1 MGNIFTALDYKLLIK
16 IVRFKI
22 YHIFQWLFT
31 QQNSDILTKK
41 QKQNHNLLSRSSY
54 RFSCRIYSIPYY
66 FHIKNKPRV
75 FI

>member
-41 QKQNHNLLSRSSY
+41 TKTKSQLVK
-54 RFSCRIYSIPYY
+54 
-66 FHIKNKPRV
+66 
-75 FI
+75 